1 MTLEDTALKLKFFLD
16 NTFSDQFFYVIPQQE
31 LDTFIV
37 QWEMDTFTEATKNL
51 VHYKVLG
58 ELLNPKSPIYGVRDD
73 RVMYCPIPTAARE
86 EYVRTI
92 IEEDPE
98 CKDVYFNSDPR
109 LKPIGFYKKSTD
121 EPDVDTS
128 AVYYHLL
135 YEFSFD
141 MQLQYNDY
149 LELEDKRNPPEST
162 DGNIYIYMQSL
173 DNKSTELSDIAS
185 IIKYSFLEL
194 ESAIASNYFK
204 ANKIDELSEI
214 NFSKLLTEFI
224 IKTSI
229 RQYQVNT
236 LNKIYSQ

>member
-1 MTLEDTALKLKFFLD
+1 MTLKDTALKLKTFLD
-16 NTFSDQFFYVIPQQE
+16 NTFPDQVFYVTPQQG
-31 LDTFIV
+31 LDTFTV

-73 RVMYCPIPTAARE
+73 RIMYCPVPTLARE

-98 CKDVYFNSDPR
+98 RKEVYFNPDPR

-121 EPDVDTS
+121 ETDVDAS
-128 AVYYHLL
+128 AIYYHLL

-141 MQLQYNDY
+141 MSLECNDY
-149 LELEDKRNPPEST
+149 LELDDERNPPESA
-162 DGNIYIYMQSL
+162 DGTIYIYMQPL
-173 DNKSTELSDIAS
+173 DNASTELSDIAS
-185 IIKYSFLEL
+185 MIKYSFMEL
-194 ESAIASNYFK
+194 EAAIANTYFK
-204 ANKIDELSEI
+204 ANKIDELSET
-214 NFSKLLTEFI
+214 NFNKLLTEFI